1 MRKRDNSSTLML
13 IKWPNKNYIKKNRKQ
28 KNKFEKSECVKKKQS
43 KTDSKTTKCLK
54 AT

>member
-28 KNKFEKSECVKKKQS
+28 KNKFEKSECVKKNKVKLIAKLQNV
-43 KTDSKTTKCLK
+43 
-54 AT
+54 